1 MRRAVLLAVMSL
13 SAVSLAACGRDDTP
27 KVVTKTQSD
36 GSSTVTVTDN
46 KGATVTVASSGTTAS
61 MPSYAPAFPGSTVV
75 TTVTTPD
82 HGGMVVFKTS
92 ASPDAVIAFYKKSV
106 ADAGFKDNLD
116 MTSGDTTTFSASDT
130 KSKHGVNVIV
140 VKNEDGTQAQVTWN

>member
-1 MRRAVLLAVMSL
+1 MRRAVLLAVLSL
-13 SAVSLAACGRDDTP
+13 SAVGLAACGRDDTP

-36 GSSTVTVTDN
+36 GTQSVTVTDN
-46 KGATVTVASSGTTAS
+46 KGATVMMSGSGATAS

-82 HGGMVVFKTS
+82 RGGMVVFKTS
-92 ASPDAVIAFYKKSV
+92 AAPDAVIAFYKKSF

-116 MTSGDTTTFSASDT
+116 MTSGDTTTFSATDT